1 MKKTINKILRFIATI
16 VLCVISA
23 IGGQVKL
30 SALPVFAATKNTV
43 KFDETYVM
51 DDLNGATIN
60 GKTFNIEDYS
70 FDEKR
75 NTGIVLFTEY
85 CYSFYANK
93 QENFGLYVYVWN
105 PKGLIFDTDSPLN
118 KLQFSFGDRAHY
130 NKYSLLFLSKCEE
143 VNYEGLFYKFK
154 VDLTESERSAILN
167 TVDSAKRFYHV
178 SGIELKE
185 ANKTNATETAI
196 NLEYTFSGYAEG
208 YGAGNNSENTLVC
221 NTEQGEVLSLDV
233 HSTYYRPNG
242 ASGGD
247 IHTQDTLH
255 SVYFSVP
262 NALIDEY
269 GKMTA
274 VHATWLNALTKPMYV
289 TGNKTV
295 YDALYPFIGKELAH
309 NVKYDVDYWYDDD
322 MRYSFVANFWTD
334 GPVGHLS
341 THSYTGDYFYNWGAF
356 GAILSST
363 YATNQLKQLDYIF
376 YDKNGNADDYTLPA
390 ETLLNWL
397 VTYTQEH
404 GGELINGKYSKAL
417 FSSVDDEFTD
427 INIRADRTFSL
438 TSEKISRSW
447 WDKLWNK
454 NGTVEITTTYDNIEA
469 IKAITES
476 DMTGTE
482 TEICDKLYISYGDY
496 NELKD
501 FYDKAQTNNETVYL
515 FRYYVS
521 KYYSA
526 ECTEFEMPDRGTVG
540 TAYGTAKELDTNAY
554 LAQMWLQLD
563 FDIIDVTFTNGG
575 VDTVI
580 PVVSSPQDIASDGTS
595 PIETTDDFDW
605 KKILQI
611 IFGALL
617 LILLLVILMPILPMI
632 ISAIIK
638 IILLPFRLIAA
649 IFKAIFHKKE

>member
-1 MKKTINKILRFIATI
+1 M
-16 VLCVISA
+16 
-23 IGGQVKL
+23 

-255 SVYFSVP
+255 SVYFPSP
-262 NALIDEY
+262 
-269 GKMTA
+269 
-274 VHATWLNALTKPMYV
+274 
-289 TGNKTV
+289 
-295 YDALYPFIGKELAH
+295 
-309 NVKYDVDYWYDDD
+309 
-322 MRYSFVANFWTD
+322 
-334 GPVGHLS
+334 
-341 THSYTGDYFYNWGAF
+341 
-356 GAILSST
+356 
-363 YATNQLKQLDYIF
+363 
-376 YDKNGNADDYTLPA
+376 TL
-390 ETLLNWL
+390 
-397 VTYTQEH
+397 
-404 GGELINGKYSKAL
+404 
-417 FSSVDDEFTD
+417 
-427 INIRADRTFSL
+427 
-438 TSEKISRSW
+438 
-447 WDKLWNK
+447 
-454 NGTVEITTTYDNIEA
+454 
-469 IKAITES
+469 
-476 DMTGTE
+476 
-482 TEICDKLYISYGDY
+482 
-496 NELKD
+496 
-501 FYDKAQTNNETVYL
+501 
-515 FRYYVS
+515 
-521 KYYSA
+521 
-526 ECTEFEMPDRGTVG
+526 
-540 TAYGTAKELDTNAY
+540 
-554 LAQMWLQLD
+554 
-563 FDIIDVTFTNGG
+563 
-575 VDTVI
+575 
-580 PVVSSPQDIASDGTS
+580 
-595 PIETTDDFDW
+595 
-605 KKILQI
+605 
-611 IFGALL
+611 
-617 LILLLVILMPILPMI
+617 
-632 ISAIIK
+632 
-638 IILLPFRLIAA
+638 
-649 IFKAIFHKKE
+649 

>member
-30 SALPVFAATKNTV
+30 SALPVFAATKNSI
-43 KFDETYVM
+43 KFDENYVM

-185 ANKTNATETAI
+185 ANKTNATETVI
-196 NLEYTFSGYAEG
+196 NLEYIFSGYAEG
-208 YGAGNNSENTLVC
+208 YGAGNNPENTLVC

-274 VHATWLNALTKPMYV
+274 VHATWLNALTRPVLV
-289 TGNKTV
+289 TGNKSL
-295 YDALYPFIGKELAH
+295 YDVWRQHIGEDIGKGT
-309 NVKYDVDYWYDDD
+309 DDFLNA
-322 MRYSFVANFWTD
+322 FVANFFSDSLASHFNTN
-334 GPVGHLS
+334 
-341 THSYTGDYFYNWGAF
+341 TYKGDYYYNWKDF
-356 GAILSST
+356 GVNNSSADGKLLSR
-363 YATNQLKQLDYIF
+363 LDYIF
-376 YDKNGNADDYTLPA
+376 YAENGNADDYTLPA

-404 GGELINGKYSKAL
+404 GGELVSGKYSKAL

-427 INIRADRTFSL
+427 INIRADKTFSL

-454 NGTVEITTTYDNIEA
+454 NGTVESTTTYDNIEA
-469 IKAITES
+469 IKAVTES

-482 TEICDKLYISYGDY
+482 TDICDSLYVDRSDY
-496 NELKD
+496 TEFKNVYDNALKS
-501 FYDKAQTNNETVYL
+501 NETVYL
-515 FRYYVS
+515 FRYYTS
-521 KYYSA
+521 TYYSA
-526 ECTEFEMPDRGTVG
+526 EATTFTMPKSGTFSE
-540 TAYGTAKELDTNAY
+540 AYGTAKEIDTNAY
-554 LAQMWLQLD
+554 VMTEWLQLD

-617 LILLLVILMPILPMI
+617 LILLLVILMPILPTI

-638 IILLPFRLIAA
+638 IILLPFRLIAS

>member
-1 MKKTINKILRFIATI
+1 MKKLTKDFMRYFIAIILCI
-16 VLCVISA
+16 VWAIS
-23 IGGQVKL
+23 GQLNL
-30 SALPVFAATKNTV
+30 SALPVFAATKDTV
-43 KFDETYVM
+43 KYDDTYIM
-51 DDLNGATIN
+51 DDLNGTTID
-60 GKTFNIEDYS
+60 GKLFQIEDYS

-75 NTGIVLFTEY
+75 NTGIILFTEY
-85 CYSFYANK
+85 CYSFYANR
-93 QENFGLYVYVWN
+93 QGNFGLYVYVWN
-105 PKGLIFDTDSPLN
+105 PKGLTFDTDSPLN
-118 KLQFSFGDRAHY
+118 KLQFSFDDKAHY
-130 NKYSLLFLSKCEE
+130 NKYSLRFLSKCEE
-143 VNYEGLFYKFK
+143 RNYEGLFYKFK

-185 ANKTNATETAI
+185 PDKTNATETVI

-221 NTEQGEVLSLDV
+221 NTEQGEVLTLDV

-242 ASGGD
+242 ASGGN

-262 NALIDEY
+262 NALINKY

-274 VHATWLNALTKPMYV
+274 VHATWLNALTNPIYV

-309 NVKYDVDYWYDDD
+309 NVNYNVDYWYDDD

-334 GPVGHLS
+334 GLAGHLG
-341 THSYTGDYFYNWGAF
+341 THSYSGDYFYNWGAF
-356 GAILSST
+356 GNIMSST
-363 YATNQLKQLDYIF
+363 YSTRQLKQLDYIF
-376 YDKNGNADDYTLPA
+376 YDKNEDADNYTLPA
-390 ETLLNWL
+390 KDILNWL
-397 VTYTQEH
+397 NTYSKAH

-417 FSSVDDEFTD
+417 FASVDDEFTD
-427 INIRADRTFSL
+427 INIRADKTFSL

-454 NGTVEITTTYDNIEA
+454 NGTVESTTTYDNIEA
-469 IKAITES
+469 IKAVAEI

-482 TEICDKLYISYGDY
+482 TEICDRLYISYGDY
-496 NELKD
+496 DEFKD
-501 FYDKAQTNNETVYL
+501 FYDKAQTKSETVYI
-515 FRYYVS
+515 FRYYTS
-521 KYYSA
+521 TYYSA
-526 ECTEFEMPDRGTVG
+526 ECTEFEIPGRGLAES
-540 TAYGTAKELDTNAY
+540 AYGSAKELDTNAY
-554 LAQMWLQLD
+554 LATMWLQLD

-595 PIETTDDFDW
+595 PIETTDDFNW

-611 IFGALL
+611 ILGAVL
-617 LILLLVILMPILPMI
+617 LILLVVILMPILPMI
-632 ISAIIK
+632 ISGIIK
-638 IILLPFRLIAA
+638 IILLPFKLISA
-649 IFKAIFHKKE
+649 IFNAIFHKKE

>member
-185 ANKTNATETAI
+185 ANKTNATENAI

-274 VHATWLNALTKPMYV
+274 VHATWLNALTRPVLV
-289 TGNKTV
+289 TGNKSL
-295 YDALYPFIGKELAH
+295 YDVWRQHIGEDIGKGT
-309 NVKYDVDYWYDDD
+309 DDFLNA
-322 MRYSFVANFWTD
+322 FVANFFSD
-334 GPVGHLS
+334 SIGSHLN
-341 THSYTGDYFYNWGAF
+341 THTYRGDYYYNWKNF
-356 GAILSST
+356 GVNNSSSDGKLL
-363 YATNQLKQLDYIF
+363 NQLDYIF
-376 YDKNGNADDYTLPA
+376 YAENGNADDYTLPA

-454 NGTVEITTTYDNIEA
+454 NGTVESTTTYDNIEA
-469 IKAITES
+469 IKAVTES

-482 TEICDKLYISYGDY
+482 TDICDRLYIDRSDY
-496 NELKD
+496 TEFKNVYDNALKS
-501 FYDKAQTNNETVYL
+501 NETVYL
-515 FRYYVS
+515 FRYYTS
-521 KYYSA
+521 TYYSA
-526 ECTEFEMPDRGTVG
+526 EATTFTMPKSGTFSE
-540 TAYGTAKELDTNAY
+540 AYGTAKEIDTNAY
-554 LAQMWLQLD
+554 VMTEWLQLD

-638 IILLPFRLIAA
+638 IILLPFRLLAA
-649 IFKAIFHKKE
+649 IFKAIFHKRE

>member
-118 KLQFSFGDRAHY
+118 KLQFSCGDRAHY

-274 VHATWLNALTKPMYV
+274 VHATWLNALIKPMYV

-356 GAILSST
+356 GNIMSST

-454 NGTVEITTTYDNIEA
+454 NGTVESTTTYDNIEA
-469 IKAITES
+469 IKAVTES

-482 TEICDKLYISYGDY
+482 TEICDRLYVSYGDY

-526 ECTEFEMPDRGTVG
+526 ECTEFEMPDRGTVE

-595 PIETTDDFDW
+595 PIKTTDDFDW

>member
-30 SALPVFAATKNTV
+30 SALPVFAATKNVV

-51 DDLNGATIN
+51 DDLSGATIN

-130 NKYSLLFLSKCEE
+130 KKYSLLFLNKCEE

-196 NLEYTFSGYAEG
+196 NLDYTFSGYAEG

-274 VHATWLNALTKPMYV
+274 VHATWLNALIKPMYV

-356 GAILSST
+356 GNIMSST

-454 NGTVEITTTYDNIEA
+454 NGTVESTTTYDNIEA
-469 IKAITES
+469 IKAVTES

-482 TEICDKLYISYGDY
+482 TEICDRLYISYGDY

-501 FYDKAQTNNETVYL
+501 FYEKAQTNNETVYL

-526 ECTEFEMPDRGTVG
+526 ECTEFEMPDRGTVE